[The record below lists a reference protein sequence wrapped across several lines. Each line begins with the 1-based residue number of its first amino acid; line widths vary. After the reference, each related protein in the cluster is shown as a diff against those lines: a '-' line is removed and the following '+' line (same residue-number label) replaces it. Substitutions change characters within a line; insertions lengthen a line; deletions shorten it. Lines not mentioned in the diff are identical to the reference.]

1 VTISEHGGAGDS
13 SVLGGAD
20 RRRALLSALPVVG
33 VVALV
38 DTFGSGTG
46 PRAAIWGALAGS
58 YVVLAFLTDRIS
70 PRADLVL
77 GALGGV
83 VAVAAVVALSAVSG
97 GSGSLF
103 FLMLPIV
110 PLMSGLV
117 APGDLLDQGLQGILA
132 VAGGATLLAREGA
145 PLSRIAL
152 WVALV
157 VATVAFAL
165 VSGERI
171 RRRQLA
177 FLRME
182 RERSATLE
190 RLAEAE
196 RARADA
202 ERWAAAGQVADQV
215 AHDVNSPLGALRS
228 SLRFAREELQAGH
241 HTGAVEA
248 IDDSA
253 ACVERIH
260 AIVAGLSQRIGRP
273 SGAAGRG

>member
-1 VTISEHGGAGDS
+1 VTNGEHRSPGDS
-13 SVLGGAD
+13 PVLHGPD
-20 RRRALLSALPVVG
+20 RRRAFLWALPVVG
-33 VVALV
+33 IVALT
-38 DTFGSGTG
+38 DTVTSGTG
-46 PRAAIWGALAGS
+46 LRTVVWCAFLAS
-58 YVVLAFLTDRIS
+58 YTVLAFLTDRIS
-70 PRADLVL
+70 PRADLLL
-77 GALGGV
+77 GATGGI
-83 VAVAAVVALSAVSG
+83 VAVLAVIALSSLSG

-117 APGDLLDQGLQGILA
+117 APGDLVDQGLQGTLA
-132 VAGGATLLAREGA
+132 VAGGAVLLAQEGA
-145 PLSRIAL
+145 PASRIAV

-165 VSGERI
+165 LSGERL
-171 RRRQLA
+171 RRRLLA
-177 FLRME
+177 FLRIE
-182 RERSATLE
+182 RERSAALG

-241 HTGAVEA
+241 QAGAVEA

-260 AIVAGLSQRIGRP
+260 AIVSGLSQRIGRP
-273 SGAAGRG
+273 SGAAGGE